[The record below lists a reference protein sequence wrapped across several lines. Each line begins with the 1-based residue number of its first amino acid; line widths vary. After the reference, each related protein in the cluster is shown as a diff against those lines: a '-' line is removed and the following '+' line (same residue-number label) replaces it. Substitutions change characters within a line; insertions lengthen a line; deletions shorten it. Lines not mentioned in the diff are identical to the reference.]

1 MSEKVLSGTAAIV
14 TGASRGI
21 GFAIARGL
29 ASSGCSV
36 CVTARNPEGLIDA
49 VNELSQY
56 GEVLGVAGKADSQE
70 HQAEAVDKTMAR
82 FGRIDFLVNN
92 AGTNPQVGPLVEATL
107 GAVEKVIA
115 VNLVAPLSWTQR
127 VWNAWMSDNGGAILN
142 ISSTGGLQT
151 AQTIGAYNISK
162 AGLIHLTAQLALELG
177 PKVRV
182 NALAPGL
189 VKTQFAK
196 ALYEENESEIAGLF
210 PLKRLG
216 VPEDISGAAVFLLG
230 PDSSWITGSTLVV
243 DGGEMTVS
251 AI

>member
-1 MSEKVLSGTAAIV
+1 MPEHELAGTAAIV

-21 GFAIARGL
+21 GFAIAREL
-29 ASSGCSV
+29 ISSGCSV
-36 CVTARNPEGLIDA
+36 CITARNAEGVAEA
-49 VNELSQY
+49 VKDLSQH
-56 GEVLGVAGKADSQE
+56 GEVVGVAGKADVEE
-70 HQAEAVDKTMAR
+70 HQTEAVETTMAR

-92 AGTNPQVGPLVEATL
+92 AGTNPQVGPLVEASL
-107 GAVEKVIA
+107 GAVEKVLA

-127 VWNAWMSDNGGAILN
+127 VWNAWMSANGGAILN

-151 AQTIGAYNISK
+151 APAIGAYNVSK

-196 ALYEENESEIAGLF
+196 ALYEENESEISQMF
-210 PLKRLG
+210 PLRRLG
-216 VPEDISGAAVFLLG
+216 VPEDVSGAAVFLLS
-230 PDSSWITGSTLVV
+230 PSASWITGSTLVV
-243 DGGEMTVS
+243 DGGEMTVT

>member
-1 MSEKVLSGTAAIV
+1 MPEDVLSGTAAIV

-36 CVTARNPEGLIDA
+36 CITARNPDGVAEA
-49 VNELSQY
+49 VKELSQF

-70 HQAEAVDKTMAR
+70 HQAEAVDATMAR

-92 AGTNPQVGPLVEATL
+92 AGTNPQVGPLVEASL
-107 GAVEKVIA
+107 GAVEKVLA
-115 VNLVAPLSWTQR
+115 VNLVAPLSWTQC
-127 VWNAWMSDNGGAILN
+127 VWKAWMSDNGGAILN

-151 AQTIGAYNISK
+151 APTIGAYNVSK

-196 ALYEENESEIAGLF
+196 ALYEENEPEIAGMF

-216 VPEDISGAAVFLLG
+216 VPEDVSGAAVFLLG
-230 PDSSWITGSTLVV
+230 PGASWITGSTLVV
-243 DGGEMTVS
+243 DGGEMTVT